1 MTSGSPSPPPHPAD
15 RAIERGRPLT
25 PEMLKAMA
33 HPLRLQ
39 LLELLETHGAATAS
53 SLGREVD
60 ESSGTTS
67 YHLRRLAD
75 VGLIEEATDIGTA
88 RDRYWRST
96 PGGWSLERELMDAPG
111 TRTEARMVIEE
122 LSRSRHQRLMTW
134 QRDQE
139 RWPAAW
145 RDATMIANSRLNLT
159 LEQTA
164 ALTTRLLE
172 VVEEF
177 RAQQHDIG
185 TPGTVR
191 VMVLNDVF
199 PTGPPPDG
207 TPDDAGE

>member
-1 MTSGSPSPPPHPAD
+1 M
-15 RAIERGRPLT
+15 
-25 PEMLKAMA
+25 
-33 HPLRLQ
+33 
-39 LLELLETHGAATAS
+39 
-53 SLGREVD
+53 
-60 ESSGTTS
+60 
-67 YHLRRLAD
+67 
-75 VGLIEEATDIGTA
+75 
-88 RDRYWRST
+88 
-96 PGGWSLERELMDAPG
+96 ERELMDAPG

-172 VVEEF
+172 VVDEF

-185 TPGTVR
+185 TPDTVR